1 MSSEAPAYDIILF
14 VKLSEIGEFGLI
26 DLIAKREPKLSNTLI
41 GIGDDAAVLK
51 AKGKYQLIT
60 TDTFIENV
68 HFTLKKA
75 SFFALGRKVMAAN
88 ISDIAA
94 MGGYPTHALV
104 TIGLPKKITV
114 KQVQQ
119 LYQGIN
125 SLARRYKIDIVGGD
139 TIASPR
145 EVVISITLLGEVE
158 KRYLLTRSGAKP
170 GNLILVTGAFG
181 GPAAR
186 KFVIRNAS
194 CVIRLKEAHNIAKS
208 RRATSMIDSSDGL
221 VRSVLELCKASRMGA
236 RIYEDLVPIAK
247 GASLSQALYGGEEYE
262 LVFTANKKD
271 LTSLR
276 KIVKILVVGEIVPR
290 PPAGRAGKFGVK
302 LVDSYG
308 RIKPPKSGGYEHFS
322 AGGGSAFGGKSI

>member
-1 MSSEAPAYDIILF
+1 M
-14 VKLSEIGEFGLI
+14 KLSQIGEFGLI
-26 DLIAKREPKLSNTLI
+26 DLIAKHEPKLPSTLI

-51 AKGKYQLIT
+51 AKDKYQLIT

-68 HFTLKKA
+68 HFTLKRT
-75 SFFALGRKVMAAN
+75 SFFDLGRKALAAN

-125 SLARRYKIDIVGGD
+125 SLARRYQIDIVGGD

-158 KRYLLTRSGAKP
+158 KRHLLTRSGAKP

-181 GPAAR
+181 GPAAI
-186 KFVIRNAS
+186 KFKIQKSKVKIR
-194 CVIRLKEAHNIAKS
+194 VREARAIAKS
-208 RRATSMIDSSDGL
+208 RAATSMIDSSDGL
-221 VRSVLELCKASRMGA
+221 MRSVLELCKASRTGA
-236 RIYEDLVPIAK
+236 RIYEDLVPIAR
-247 GASLSQALYGGEEYE
+247 GASLAQALYGGEEYE
-262 LVFTANKKD
+262 LVFTAKKKD
-271 LTSLR
+271 LSKLR
-276 KIVKILVVGEIVPR
+276 RIVKVSVVGEMVPR
-290 PPAGRAGKFGVK
+290 KFGVM

-308 RIKPPKSGGYEHFS
+308 RIKPPKSGGYEHF
-322 AGGGSAFGGKSI
+322 K

>member
-1 MSSEAPAYDIILF
+1 M
-14 VKLSEIGEFGLI
+14 KLSQIGEFGLI
-26 DLIAKREPKLSNTLI
+26 DLIAKHEPKLPSTLI

-51 AKGKYQLIT
+51 AKNKYQLIT

-68 HFTLKKA
+68 HFKLKRT
-75 SFFALGRKVMAAN
+75 SFFDLGRKALAAN

-125 SLARRYKIDIVGGD
+125 SLARRYQIDIVGGD

-158 KRYLLTRSGAKP
+158 KRHLLTRSGAKP
-170 GNLILVTGAFG
+170 DNLILVTGAFG
-181 GPAAR
+181 GPAAI
-186 KFVIRNAS
+186 KFKIQKAKFKIR
-194 CVIRLKEAHNIAKS
+194 IKEARNIAKS

-221 VRSVLELCKASRMGA
+221 VRSVLELCKASRTGA
-236 RIYEDLVPIAK
+236 LIYEDLVPIAR
-247 GASLSQALYGGEEYE
+247 GASLAQALYGGEEYE

-271 LTSLR
+271 LPRLR
-276 KIVKILVVGEIVPR
+276 KIAKVSVVGEMVPR
-290 PPAGRAGKFGVK
+290 KFGVK

-308 RIKPPKSGGYEHFS
+308 RIKLPKSGGYEHF
-322 AGGGSAFGGKSI
+322 K